1 MVFFTVSPPHFW
13 RLKTSKITYL
23 EELKIL
29 MSVFGKISPINKK
42 KKNKFSRVLKAL
54 LQASRNSLNTSSQA
68 AAVCIV
74 CKLQHTHELVEHLF
88 HSVVPQLHFL
98 LFLQFSCCCSVFYI
112 QRCRETTSTTW
123 QRQQSSTLMQHNSL
137 FLYYS

>member
-1 MVFFTVSPPHFW
+1 MVFLTFSPLHFW

-23 EELKIL
+23 AEFQIL
-29 MSVFGKISPINKK
+29 MSVSGKISPINKK
-42 KKNKFSRVLKAL
+42 RTTSLVESWRRCFKPQGLVQIPAL
-54 LQASRNSLNTSSQA
+54 QA

-98 LFLQFSCCCSVFYI
+98 LFLQFSCSCLVFYI

-123 QRQQSSTLMQHNSL
+123 QQQQSSTSMLHNWL
-137 FLYYS
+137 FLCCS

>member
-1 MVFFTVSPPHFW
+1 MVFLTFSPPHFW

-23 EELKIL
+23 AEFKIA
-29 MSVFGKISPINKK
+29 MSVFCKISPIKK

-54 LQASRNSLNTSSQA
+54 LQASRTSSNTGSPSSS
-68 AAVCIV
+68 CIV

-98 LFLQFSCCCSVFYI
+98 LFLQFSCCCLVFYI
-112 QRCRETTSTTW
+112 QHCRETTSTTW
-123 QRQQSSTLMQHNSL
+123 QQQQSSTSMLHNWR